1 MAISR
6 HGRSRLL
13 LLGCEEPSPFLPS
26 KKLAES
32 SKSTRCVEQVCS
44 PRQPI
49 LFFWSNF
56 GSQGCATAASAT
68 LALLLGCNLRRKSAQ
83 RLLEILLR
91 FMATLSQ
98 VFSKGIANMF
108 SRRASSHSHNSHLE
122 LRIQK
127 ETLIKLGYAVAKL
140 GLRRKAVP
148 GFLQRTAQLPARRL
162 FTKSEKEQLDAIK
175 KYCRC
180 SFAEN

>member
-1 MAISR
+1 MVYDLGWLEVRGFLELAAERAEENFSWYDLAEIIMAISR

-56 GSQGCATAASAT
+56 GSQECATAAFAT
-68 LALLLGCNLRRKSAQ
+68 LALLLGCNLWRKSAQ

-108 SRRASSHSHNSHLE
+108 SRRASSHSHNYIWS
-122 LRIQK
+122 
-127 ETLIKLGYAVAKL
+127 
-140 GLRRKAVP
+140 
-148 GFLQRTAQLPARRL
+148 
-162 FTKSEKEQLDAIK
+162 
-175 KYCRC
+175 
-180 SFAEN
+180 